1 MNLRNIF
8 TKIKSLGLFKI
19 YCRFGPNLLKN
30 TQVLYMKR
38 WLFLVFFFKWSGL
51 LAINT
56 ILHNLV
62 SFIHKTSR
70 KSPLKKAIMKS
81 AFYALALSS
90 TLRYTFQLKEA
101 VQFFPLFQTIS
112 KVNILFELKELV

>member
-1 MNLRNIF
+1 MAVPCI
-8 TKIKSLGLFKI
+8 
-19 YCRFGPNLLKN
+19 
-30 TQVLYMKR
+30 
-38 WLFLVFFFKWSGL
+38 FFKWSGL

-112 KVNILFELKELV
+112 KVNIHIRVKRACVILPLPTQFLSNFIIRFIYKYPHFPFNPE